1 MTSHRQHPKH
11 NPDTITT
18 DEHDTVPTQH
28 NKAGNQ
34 SPTPRNE
41 PRPPPNPPPH
51 THTPPPPPPAPTHP
65 PPAPTPPPTP
75 RNEPRR
81 TPESRHDRESHV
93 GGSNQLQARRGGGT
107 R

>member
-1 MTSHRQHPKH
+1 MTSHRQRPKH
-11 NPDTITT
+11 NPDAITT

-34 SPTPRNE
+34 
-41 PRPPPNPPPH
+41 
-51 THTPPPPPPAPTHP
+51 PA
-65 PPAPTPPPTP
+65 TP

>member
-11 NPDTITT
+11 NPDAITT

-34 SPTPRNE
+34 
-41 PRPPPNPPPH
+41 
-51 THTPPPPPPAPTHP
+51 PA
-65 PPAPTPPPTP
+65 TP

>member
-34 SPTPRNE
+34 
-41 PRPPPNPPPH
+41 
-51 THTPPPPPPAPTHP
+51 PA
-65 PPAPTPPPTP
+65 TP